1 MFSLAKFMTFRGMG
15 KHNLYVQSLTT
26 SILGLSLGLGLVG
39 SHSVSAFDFDKKLL
53 TSDGAADD
61 QFGLS
66 VSLSGNRA
74 LVGSRFDDDNG
85 NNSGSAYIFDVTTGN
100 FLQKLT
106 PPDGAAGDQFGIS
119 VSLSDNRALV
129 GSRLDNDNGANS
141 GSAYL
146 FDVTTGNLLQKLL
159 APDGAADDR
168 FGFSVSLSGNRALVG
183 SFLDDDNGT
192 NSGSAYLF
200 DVTTGN
206 FLQKFTPPDGAEFDR
221 FGTSVSLSGNT
232 ALVGR
237 FGDEDNG
244 SGSAYLFDVTTGNLL
259 QKLTAPDGAE
269 FDRFGRSVSLSGN
282 MALVGAYLD
291 DDNGTNSGS
300 AYLFDVTTGNLLQK
314 LKASDGAA
322 DDRFGFSVSLSGNM
336 ALVGSRLDDDNGS
349 NSGSAY
355 LFDVTTGNLLQKLTP
370 LDGAAGDQF
379 GFSVSLSGNTALVAS
394 YLDDDN
400 GTDSGSAYLFT
411 TGQTVPEPLTILGAG
426 TAVAFGASFK
436 RKLAKKN
443 KKQG

>member
-119 VSLSDNRALV
+119 VSLSGNRALV
-129 GSRLDNDNGANS
+129 GSRLDN
-141 GSAYL
+141 
-146 FDVTTGNLLQKLL
+146 
-159 APDGAADDR
+159 
-168 FGFSVSLSGNRALVG
+168 
-183 SFLDDDNGT
+183 
-192 NSGSAYLF
+192 
-200 DVTTGN
+200 
-206 FLQKFTPPDGAEFDR
+206 
-221 FGTSVSLSGNT
+221 
-232 ALVGR
+232 
-237 FGDEDNG
+237 
-244 SGSAYLFDVTTGNLL
+244 
-259 QKLTAPDGAE
+259 
-269 FDRFGRSVSLSGN
+269 
-282 MALVGAYLD
+282 
-291 DDNGTNSGS
+291 DNGTNSGS